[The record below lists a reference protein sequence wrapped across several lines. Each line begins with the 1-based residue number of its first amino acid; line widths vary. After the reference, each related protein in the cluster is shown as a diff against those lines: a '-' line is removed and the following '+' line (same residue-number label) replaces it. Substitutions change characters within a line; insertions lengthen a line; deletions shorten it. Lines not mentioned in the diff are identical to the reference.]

1 MKNLKM
7 LFLTFLACPVFAQTL
22 TINNG
27 SAGANWTLSAPS
39 STITAAGKNYEHIE
53 TTGLAHTLLKVNA
66 ALIWS
71 VSIQQSG
78 TSNWD
83 PALKIYVRRT
93 GEGTGGAILTGN
105 TNYLQ
110 LTTTAQAL
118 VGGLLGLGF
127 SRDDI
132 PIQYKIEGL
141 SVLLPVKTYTTTI
154 LFTVSGL

>member
-1 MKNLKM
+1 MKNLQM
-7 LFLTFLACPVFAQTL
+7 LFLAVLVSPVAFTQTIA
-22 TINNG
+22 ING
-27 SAGANWTLSAPS
+27 TSGANWTLSAPS
-39 STITAAGKNYEHIE
+39 TILTAAGKNYEHVE
-53 TTGLAHTLLKVNA
+53 TTAVNHTLLKVNA
-66 ALIWS
+66 ALVWS
-71 VSIQQSG
+71 VSVQQSG
-78 TSNWD
+78 TANWD
-83 PALKIYVRRT
+83 TGLKISVRRT

-118 VGGLLGLGF
+118 VGGILGLGF